1 MVFRIECFINLKMC
15 AYGRK
20 YAKRYML
27 YCGMSDFAVQKPT
40 RTISLGFGSSS
51 EAVVKQDRLTD
62 LNIAFRY
69 SKKPSQNK
77 RFVRK
82 HLAVSLSLSLSPYFY
97 DLLSKFANSLGLEDH
112 PTCLIRGK
120 HAYQEL

>member
-1 MVFRIECFINLKMC
+1 
-15 AYGRK
+15 
-20 YAKRYML
+20 
-27 YCGMSDFAVQKPT
+27 MSDIAVQKPR

-77 RFVRK
+77 RFDNRVQTPCT
-82 HLAVSLSLSLSPYFY
+82 LSLSLYFY
-97 DLLSKFANSLGLEDH
+97 DLLSKFANSFGLEDR

>member
-1 MVFRIECFINLKMC
+1 
-15 AYGRK
+15 
-20 YAKRYML
+20 
-27 YCGMSDFAVQKPT
+27 MSDFAVQKPT

-62 LNIAFRY
+62 LNIEFRY

-77 RFVRK
+77 RFVHK
-82 HLAVSLSLSLSPYFY
+82 HRAVSLSLSLYFY

-112 PTCLIRGK
+112 PTGLIRGK